1 MHEDKADD
9 YMRPKEMRAKEHVQD
24 PQGLSEK
31 VFRPYFPSH
40 MGQNNSLEARPKMVQ
55 VHKAKQRSKA

>member
-9 YMRPKEMRAKEHVQD
+9 YMRPKEMRAKEHGQD
-24 PQGLSEK
+24 PLKRYSGLI
-31 VFRPYFPSH
+31 FLATWA
-40 MGQNNSLEARPKMVQ
+40 QNNSLEARPKMGQ